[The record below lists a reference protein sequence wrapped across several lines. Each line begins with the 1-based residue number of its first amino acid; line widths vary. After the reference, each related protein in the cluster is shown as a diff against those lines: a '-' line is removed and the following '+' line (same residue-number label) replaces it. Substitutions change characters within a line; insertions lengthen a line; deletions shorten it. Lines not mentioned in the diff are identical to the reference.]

1 MGYIKEPKGVDF
13 EINGKPLTPQQK
25 EAISDFI
32 RIDKEKRKHFDS
44 LKSKTKPVSGPQV

>member
-13 EINGKPLTPQQK
+13 EINGKPLTVEQK

-32 RIDKEKRKHFDS
+32 RIDKEKRKHLES
-44 LKSKTKPVSGPQV
+44 LKSNTKPVSEPQV